1 MDKEQAWYVYLV
13 RTRLDTLYC
22 GVTTDVNRRFHQ
34 HSNTK
39 AGAKALKGKG
49 PLTLAWQSL
58 ALSKQE
64 AMQMEYR
71 IKQMPK
77 SRKEAMIIESRRLGL

>member
-1 MDKEQAWYVYLV
+1 MNEKQIWYVYLI
-13 RTRLDTLYC
+13 RTRLNTLYC
-22 GVTTDVNRRFHQ
+22 GVTTDVERRFHQ

-49 PLTLAWQSL
+49 PLTLAWQSS
-58 ALSKQE
+58 AMSKQE

-71 IKQMPK
+71 IKRMPK
-77 SRKEAMIIESRRLGL
+77 ARKEALIM